1 MLFDIPYFDARLR
14 VEEEIMAKR
23 IPGKISVLE
32 FGCQAP
38 LRFFEHCARCPRF
51 GDDCQDLVMGKE
63 ILRGK
68 KKIAYG
74 NDQTEDSIAVSAFSC
89 LTPLYY
95 FERSRKKCAH
105 AGRCREEGLLLALL
119 DGKKILDYS
128 HKEVTELPR
137 IRRRKVAR
145 AATADPQEVAL
156 P

>member
-1 MLFDIPYFDARLR
+1 
-14 VEEEIMAKR
+14 
-23 IPGKISVLE
+23 
-32 FGCQAP
+32 
-38 LRFFEHCARCPRF
+38 
-51 GDDCQDLVMGKE
+51 MGKE
-63 ILRGK
+63 ILGGK

-95 FERSRKKCAH
+95 FERSRKKCGH

-145 AATADPQEVAL
+145 AATAEPPEVAVS
-156 P
+156 